1 MKNFSFALVFLASF
15 AFAQEEISVEND
27 SVYVPKFDLKLN
39 QDFEKFDLG
48 LRIKS
53 WDDETWEE
61 KQKKRRRYEHLN
73 FPGSIVRQTLDG
85 IFEGILNNLISK
97 K

>member
-1 MKNFSFALVFLASF
+1 MKNFSIGLVVLASF
-15 AFAQEEISVEND
+15 AFAQEETSPEID
-27 SVYVPKFDLKLN
+27 SVYIPKFDLKLN
-39 QDFEKFDLG
+39 QDFKKFDLG

-53 WDDETWEE
+53 WEDETWEE
-61 KQKKRRRYEHLN
+61 KQKKRQRYEHLN
-73 FPGSIVRQTLDG
+73 FPGSMVRQTLDR

>member
-27 SVYVPKFDLKLN
+27 SVYIPKFDLKLN

>member
-1 MKNFSFALVFLASF
+1 MNNFSIGLLFLASF
-15 AFAQEEISVEND
+15 AFAQEETSAEID
-27 SVYVPKFDLKLN
+27 SVYIPKFDLKLN
-39 QDFEKFDLG
+39 QDFKKFDLG

-61 KQKKRRRYEHLN
+61 KQKKRQRYEHLN
-73 FPGSIVRQTLDG
+73 FPGSMVRQTIDG
-85 IFEGILNNLISK
+85 IFEGILDNLISK

>member
-1 MKNFSFALVFLASF
+1 MKNFSIALMFLASF
-15 AFAQEEISVEND
+15 AFAQEETSAEKD
-27 SVYVPKFDLKLN
+27 SVYIPKFDLNLN
-39 QDFEKFDLG
+39 QDFKKFDLG

-53 WDDETWEE
+53 WEDETWEE
-61 KQKKRRRYEHLN
+61 KQKKRQRYEHLN
-73 FPGSIVRQTLDG
+73 FPGSMVRQTIDG